1 MSTCACVCKL
11 FFCVRGYVILLIDF
25 LLYIC
30 WQRLHL
36 YHLYE
41 LYKSLCWKVFYLSI
55 PFDLRISLFWPF
67 LILLAVLV
75 ICNLEY
81 IGIKTNCLKSRMVCY
96 ALESFMFFS
105 YIADPLNFPATHTFP
120 WCWHHLTLPTLAPIW
135 CIKTSN
141 LHLHVCSKMYK
152 QNSERVH
159 INPKTLFF
167 KHKLCLRKAKHY

>member
-1 MSTCACVCKL
+1 MVLYMCVCINCS
-11 FFCVRGYVILLIDF
+11 FVSGGYVILLIHF

-41 LYKSLCWKVFYLSI
+41 MYKSLCWKVFYLSI

-81 IGIKTNCLKSRMVCY
+81 IGIKTNFLKSRMVCY
-96 ALESFMFFS
+96 ALEFFMFFS
-105 YIADPLNFPATHTFP
+105 YIADPVNFPRNTHIP
-120 WCWHHLTLPTLAPIW
+120 LMLASLDTPH
-135 CIKTSN
+135 TGTYM
-141 LHLHVCSKMYK
+141 MYK
-152 QNSERVH
+152 NQ
-159 INPKTLFF
+159 
-167 KHKLCLRKAKHY
+167 